1 MIRNTKIILAAMI
14 IAGLSVIT
22 GLTMAKDNDKDG
34 GDIKSNIA
42 NVLKSDLRQRIQV
55 EETSAGNMAWIT
67 GAKIVE
73 ISGLG
78 TTTSKLIKVKI
89 FGQDYKIEVFAGTNV
104 VRQHWGKSEIDLS
117 EFSVGDIINV
127 YGTLDSTDY
136 FLIHAKTVRN
146 VSIQKLHAVF
156 TGNILSVSSSTNSF
170 TMEAKRTGANTLIVN
185 TDANT
190 KIYSG
195 KILKSF
201 SDLQV
206 GTKVTVRGIWDRAL
220 SKIQALLVRIKPT
233 ETEDDD

>member
-1 MIRNTKIILAAMI
+1 MTHNAKIILAAMI
-14 IAGLSVIT
+14 VVSLSAIT
-22 GLTMAKDNDKDG
+22 GLALAKDNDNDKD
-34 GDIKSNIA
+34 DVKSNIA
-42 NVLKSDLRQRIQV
+42 NVLKSDLKQRIQI

-67 GAKIVE
+67 GAKVVE
-73 ISGLG
+73 ISGVG
-78 TTTSKLIKVKI
+78 TTTSKLLKVKV
-89 FGQDYKIEVFAGTNV
+89 FGQDYKVEVSANTKV

-117 EFSVGDIINV
+117 EFSVGDIVNA

-156 TGNILSVSSSTNSF
+156 TGNILTVSTSTSSF
-170 TMEAKRTGANTLIVN
+170 TMEAKGTRANTLLVN
-185 TDANT
+185 TDSNT

-206 GTKVTVRGIWDRAL
+206 GTKVMVRGIWDRTL
-220 SKIQALLVRIKPT
+220 SKVQALLVRMKPT